1 MNNLRRKTYKSIHGG
16 EKLPELKPKQ
26 EKLIIALMSKSTT
39 EEAIEEAGINRST
52 AFKYLR
58 DPFFSSEYR
67 RIRRETMQQVTSK
80 LQQASIIAVETL
92 LDVMADKELS
102 TSSSRVQASRTVLE
116 NAYKGIE
123 MDDLQQRIEQL
134 EERLGDS
141 Y

>member
-1 MNNLRRKTYKSIHGG
+1 MID
-16 EKLPELKPKQ
+16 LKPKQ
-26 EKLIIALMSKSTT
+26 EKFIISLMSKATT
-39 EEAIEEAGINRST
+39 EEAIKDAGINRST
-52 AFKYLR
+52 AYKYLR
-58 DPFFSSEYR
+58 DPEFSNEYR

-80 LQQASIIAVETL
+80 LQNASSIAVETL

-134 EERLGDS
+134 EERLGD

>member
-1 MNNLRRKTYKSIHGG
+1 LID
-16 EKLPELKPKQ
+16 LKPKQ
-26 EKLIIALMSKSTT
+26 EKFIISLMSKATT
-39 EEAIEEAGINRST
+39 EEAIKDAGINRST
-52 AFKYLR
+52 AYKYLR
-58 DPFFSSEYR
+58 DPEFSNEYR

-80 LQQASIIAVETL
+80 LQNASSIAVETL

-134 EERLGDS
+134 EERLGD

>member
-1 MNNLRRKTYKSIHGG
+1 LID
-16 EKLPELKPKQ
+16 LKPKQ
-26 EKLIIALMSKSTT
+26 EKFIISLMSKATT
-39 EEAIEEAGINRST
+39 EEAIKDAGINRST
-52 AFKYLR
+52 AYKYLR
-58 DPFFSSEYR
+58 DSDFSNEYR

-80 LQQASIIAVETL
+80 LQNASFIAVETL

-134 EERLGDS
+134 EERLGD

>member
-1 MNNLRRKTYKSIHGG
+1 MKNLRRKTYKSIQGG
-16 EKLPELKPKQ
+16 EKLAELKPKQ

-52 AFKYLR
+52 AYRYMK
-58 DPFFSSEYR
+58 DPVFSGEYR
-67 RIRRETMQQVTSK
+67 RIRSEAMQQVTSK
-80 LQQASIIAVETL
+80 LQQASILAVETL

-141 Y
+141 

>member
-1 MNNLRRKTYKSIHGG
+1 MID
-16 EKLPELKPKQ
+16 LKPKQ
-26 EKLIIALMSKSTT
+26 EKFIISLMSKATT
-39 EEAIEEAGINRST
+39 EEAIKDAGINRST
-52 AFKYLR
+52 AYKYLR
-58 DPFFSSEYR
+58 DPDFSNEYR

-80 LQQASIIAVETL
+80 LQNASFIAVETL

-134 EERLGDS
+134 EERLGD

>member
-1 MNNLRRKTYKSIHGG
+1 MI
-16 EKLPELKPKQ
+16 ELKPKQ
-26 EKLIIALMSKSTT
+26 EKFIIALMSKATT
-39 EEAIEEAGINRST
+39 EEAIEEAGINRNT
-52 AFKYLR
+52 AYKYLR
-58 DPFFSSEYR
+58 DPDFSDEYR

-80 LQQASIIAVETL
+80 LQNASFIAVETL

-134 EERLGDS
+134 EKALDERLG
-141 Y
+141 

>member
-1 MNNLRRKTYKSIHGG
+1 MID
-16 EKLPELKPKQ
+16 LKPKQ
-26 EKLIIALMSKSTT
+26 EKFIISLMSKATT
-39 EEAIEEAGINRST
+39 EEAIKDAGINRST
-52 AFKYLR
+52 AYKYLR
-58 DPFFSSEYR
+58 DSDFSNEYR

-80 LQQASIIAVETL
+80 LQNASFIAVETL

-141 Y
+141 

>member
-1 MNNLRRKTYKSIHGG
+1 MID
-16 EKLPELKPKQ
+16 LKPKQ
-26 EKLIIALMSKSTT
+26 EKLIIALMSKATT
-39 EEAIEEAGINRST
+39 EEAIKEAGINRST
-52 AFKYLR
+52 AYKYLR
-58 DPFFSSEYR
+58 DPDFSNEYR

-80 LQQASIIAVETL
+80 LQNASFIAVETL

-141 Y
+141 

>member
-1 MNNLRRKTYKSIHGG
+1 MID
-16 EKLPELKPKQ
+16 LKPKQ
-26 EKLIIALMSKSTT
+26 EKFIISLMSKATT
-39 EEAIEEAGINRST
+39 EEAIKDAGINRST
-52 AFKYLR
+52 AYKYLR
-58 DPFFSSEYR
+58 DSDFSNEYR

-80 LQQASIIAVETL
+80 LQNASFIAVETL

-134 EERLGDS
+134 EERFGD

>member
-1 MNNLRRKTYKSIHGG
+1 MID
-16 EKLPELKPKQ
+16 LKPKQ
-26 EKLIIALMSKSTT
+26 EKFIISLMSKATT
-39 EEAIEEAGINRST
+39 EEAIKDAGINRST
-52 AFKYLR
+52 AYKYLR
-58 DPFFSSEYR
+58 DPDFSNEYR

-80 LQQASIIAVETL
+80 LQNASFIAVETL

-141 Y
+141 